1 MKHKEMLSF
10 ISSFAK
16 TNLLAGYFYCWSGTS
31 GFVDS
36 TKSLST
42 LFLKVGLNKAALY
55 FFHFGPLRIKSDD
68 ISCCECLLSGQFD
81 KMKSPFEWDIVTRGL
96 VAMTIEGFV
105 GFLITILCQYN
116 FLRKPP

>member
-1 MKHKEMLSF
+1 MNVVLRF
-10 ISSFAK
+10 I
-16 TNLLAGYFYCWSGTS
+16 
-31 GFVDS
+31 FV
-36 TKSLST
+36 
-42 LFLKVGLNKAALY
+42 
-55 FFHFGPLRIKSDD
+55 
-68 ISCCECLLSGQFD
+68 LSGQFD